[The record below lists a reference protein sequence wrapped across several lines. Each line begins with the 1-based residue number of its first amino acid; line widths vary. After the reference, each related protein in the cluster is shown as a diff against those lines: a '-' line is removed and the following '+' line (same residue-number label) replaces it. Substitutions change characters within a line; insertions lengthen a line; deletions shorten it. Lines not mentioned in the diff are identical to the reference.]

1 MSYEQI
7 AIRLILA
14 FLMGSLIGLERER
27 NSRPA
32 GFRTNILVSVGS
44 ALIMIVSI
52 KLFLSFPEAQSQ
64 IDPGRIASQ
73 VVSGIGFLGAGT
85 IIREE
90 FSVKGL
96 TTAASMWALSGV
108 GLALGAGFY
117 MSGILATAIVII
129 TLTILNKLEDNF
141 YKKEKTWRVEVKVF
155 DQPGFLSKIG
165 EEFNKSGIMIKNLD
179 INPCYEE
186 AKVMIELEV
195 KGLKSMKKNKL
206 ITQLAQLREVEEFE
220 VEALD

>member
-1 MSYEQI
+1 MSYQQI
-7 AIRLILA
+7 VIRLLLA
-14 FLMGSLIGLERER
+14 FLMGSLIGLEREL

-44 ALIMIVSI
+44 ALMMIVSI
-52 KLFLSFPEAQSQ
+52 KLFLSFPDSAGQ
-64 IDPGRIASQ
+64 IDPGRIAAQ

-96 TTAASMWALSGV
+96 TTAASMWALAGI

-117 MSGILATAIVII
+117 MSGILTTAIVIV
-129 TLTILNKLEDNF
+129 TLTVLNKLEDSF
-141 YKKEKTWRVEVKVF
+141 YSKESNWRVQVKVF
-155 DQPGFLSKIG
+155 DQPGFLSKVG
-165 EEFNKSGIMIKNLD
+165 EEFNKSGIMIRNLD

-186 AKVMIELEV
+186 ARVIIELEV
-195 KGLKSMKKNKL
+195 KGFKNMEKNQL
-206 ITQLAQLREVEEFE
+206 VTQLAQLEEVEELE
-220 VEALD
+220 IEALD

>member
-1 MSYEQI
+1 MTYQEI

-14 FLMGSLIGLERER
+14 FLMGGLIGLERER

-52 KLFLSFPEAQSQ
+52 KLFLSFPESSGQ
-64 IDPGRIASQ
+64 IDPGRIAAQ

-117 MSGILATAIVII
+117 VSGTLATAIVII
-129 TLTILNKLEDNF
+129 TLTILNRLEDNF
-141 YKKEKTWRVEVKVF
+141 YKKDSSWQVKVKVF
-155 DQPGFLSKIG
+155 DQPGFLSELGEKIN
-165 EEFNKSGIMIKNLD
+165 ERRIIIKNLG
-179 INPCYEE
+179 IKPCYEE
-186 AKVMIELEV
+186 AAVVIELEI
-195 KGLKSMKKNKL
+195 KTGKNIDENEL
-206 ITQLAQLREVEEFE
+206 AMHLAQLEEVSELEI
-220 VEALD
+220 EALD

>member
-1 MSYEQI
+1 MTYQQI
-7 AIRLILA
+7 AIRLVLA
-14 FLMGSLIGLERER
+14 FIMGGLIGLERER

-52 KLFLSFPEAQSQ
+52 KLFLSFPDASGQ
-64 IDPGRIASQ
+64 IDPGRIAAQ

-96 TTAASMWALSGV
+96 TTAASMWALAGI

-117 MSGILATAIVII
+117 VSGTLATAIVII
-129 TLTILNKLEDNF
+129 TLTILNRLEDNF
-141 YKKEKTWRVEVKVF
+141 HKKELKWKIKVKVF
-155 DQPGFLSKIG
+155 DQPGFLSKVSKK
-165 EEFNKSGIMIKNLD
+165 FKQTGIIIRNLEIK
-179 INPCYEE
+179 PCYEE
-186 AKVMIELEV
+186 AQVVIELEV
-195 KGLKSMKKNKL
+195 KTVKKIEKNHL
-206 ITQLAQLREVEEFE
+206 FRQLGELEEVSELEI
-220 VEALD
+220 EAID